1 MANLLNRDVRE
12 SLVGFFEFV
21 GVFDDVFRIVADAF
35 EVGYGM
41 ERGCKVV
48 VVGVVH
54 FEFGKI
60 DDESCDFF
68 IKEVEFVFVLAE
80 LFDVRIIER
89 ADYVAGDVVVV
100 KRDFRHID
108 DFVFGLLNGDRR
120 RFEHMLVD
128 VEHMFFGLFVRFF
141 LVGQNLA
148 NEFNR

>member
-1 MANLLNRDVRE
+1 MNRDIRE
-12 SLVGFFEFV
+12 GLIGFFEFV

-41 ERGCKVV
+41 ERGCKIV

-54 FEFGKI
+54 FEFRKI
-60 DDESCDFF
+60 DDESCDFL

-80 LFDVRIIER
+80 LLYIRIIER

-100 KRDFRHID
+100 QCDFRHID

-128 VEHMFFGLFVRFF
+128 EEHMFFWLFVRFV
-141 LVGQNLA
+141 LVGQNFA

>member
-1 MANLLNRDVRE
+1 MNRVIRE
-12 SLVGFFEFV
+12 CLIGFFEFV

-35 EVGYGM
+35 EVGYGV
-41 ERGCKVV
+41 ERGCKIV

-60 DDESCDFF
+60 DDKSCDFLV
-68 IKEVEFVFVLAE
+68 KEVKFVFVLAE
-80 LFDVRIIER
+80 LLYLRIIER

-100 KRDFRHID
+100 ERDFRHID

-128 VEHMFFGLFVRFF
+128 VEHMFFGLFVRFV
-141 LVGQNLA
+141 LVGQNFA